1 MALMNMVA
9 ALNNALDLLLK
20 ENDKVVVFG
29 EDVGKDGGVFR
40 VTDGLMQKYGEKRVF
55 DTPLA
60 ESMIA
65 GTAIGM
71 AAGGLRPIAEM
82 QFAGF
87 MFLSFGQMINH
98 AARYRGRT
106 RSTITLPMVVRT
118 PVSGGV
124 RTLEHHSENPEI
136 YFSHMGGLI
145 VVEPSN
151 PYDAK
156 GLLIRASHMDDPV
169 VFLEP
174 TKLYRLFKQEVPEN
188 MYEVPIGKAA
198 TIQEGDDLTIITWG
212 TMVPV
217 VKNAVA
223 NKKANAEIID
233 LRTINPLDE
242 KTILSS
248 VKKTGKALIVHEAS
262 LTFGPGA
269 EIAARIAEK
278 AIFELDAP
286 VMRVASPSL
295 PYPYPGY
302 ESFYIP
308 NEKKVEEAI
317 EKIMS
322 D

>member
-308 NEKKVEEAI
+308 NERKVEEAI

>member
-1 MALMNMVA
+1 MVLMNMVA

-40 VTDGLMQKYGEKRVF
+40 VTDGLMQKYGENRVF

-87 MFLSFGQMINH
+87 MFLSFSQMVNH

-156 GLLIRASHMDDPV
+156 GLLIKAAHMDDPV

-248 VKKTGKALIVHEAS
+248 VKKTGKAMIVHEAS

-302 ESFYIP
+302 ENFYIP

-317 EKIMS
+317 DKLMS